1 MRSLAT
7 ATAVAATIG
16 LGLGLGLTTSS
27 HAKQAQAAAK
37 PPVDPEAIS
46 ALHKMGEFLRSR
58 QIFAVQARITTDDVI
73 ASGQKVQFGGTVE
86 LRVRRPDRMR
96 MDIAGDRR
104 NEHIYYDGKTFT
116 VYGERVGYYA
126 SFPAPATLAEL
137 KDVLE
142 KRYAFDLP
150 LADLFYWG
158 TDHDGEA
165 AIQAATRVGAA
176 NIDGFMCDHFAF
188 RNKDVDWELWIEQGG
203 RPVPRKEVIT
213 TTAEKTKPQHTM
225 VLSWDL
231 SPKLEDQM
239 FTFVPPASAHQ
250 IEFDTV
256 DRRPKGGVTP

>member
-7 ATAVAATIG
+7 ATAVAAT
-16 LGLGLGLTTSS
+16 LGLGFGLGTTTPS
-27 HAKQAQAAAK
+27 HAKPGPAK
-37 PPVDPEAIS
+37 PAVDPEAIS

-58 QIFAVQARITTDDVI
+58 QIFAVQAKLTTDDVM
-73 ASGQKVQFGGTVE
+73 ASGQKVQFGGTVD
-86 LRVRRPDRMR
+86 LKVRRPDRMR

-104 NEHIYYDGKTFT
+104 NERIYYDGKTFT
-116 VYGERVGYYA
+116 VFGERVGYYA

-142 KRYAFDLP
+142 KRYGFDLP

-158 TDHDGEA
+158 TDNDGEA

-188 RNKDVDWELWIEQGG
+188 RNKDVDWEIWIEQGG
-203 RPVPRKEVIT
+203 RPLPRKQVIT
-213 TTAEKTKPQHTM
+213 TITEKSKPQHTM
-225 VLSWDL
+225 VLNWDL

-239 FTFVPPASAHQ
+239 FTFVAPANAHQ
-250 IEFDTV
+250 IEFVTT